1 MWPHLLQDPGQS
13 SNCPVLASLIKEQ
26 VYVYVY
32 GRATQLASMIKEQ
45 VYVYVYGRA
54 TQLAS
59 LMKEQVYVYV
69 YVRGAAWWQCD
80 SENQAFYRWP
90 CIVYL

>member
-1 MWPHLLQDPGQS
+1 MRPHLLQDPGQS

-45 VYVYVYGRA
+45 VYVYVY
-54 TQLAS
+54 
-59 LMKEQVYVYV
+59 
-69 YVRGAAWWQCD
+69 VRGAAWRHCD
-80 SENQAFYRWP
+80 SENQAYICRGCMCVCLWKP
-90 CIVYL
+90 GTLAVAGYL

>member
-1 MWPHLLQDPGQS
+1 MRPHLLQDPGQS

-45 VYVYVYGRA
+45 VC
-54 TQLAS
+54 
-59 LMKEQVYVYV
+59 VYV